1 MESLIY
7 FSRELGLFIL
17 FLSKPS
23 KKKIHDLLSNY
34 IFSEDEIAMK
44 DLISRV
50 SHFIAYFIVV
60 VHVGVISAMIYR
72 GTVL

>member
-7 FSRELGLFIL
+7 FSRELRLFIL
-17 FLSKPS
+17 FLSK
-23 KKKIHDLLSNY
+23 KNHELLSNY

-60 VHVGVISAMIYR
+60 VQVGVISAMIYR